1 MCNHDFICSDYNTN
15 ICRNCGIETESPLIP
30 SKGYTENMPLELGYS
45 RYNRM
50 NKLLNQLFSPKLY
63 GTPNSRVV
71 FEVIKH
77 KFAHG
82 NELLKWLSKLAVKN
96 KRYQNA
102 HFYYTIH
109 DPTYKVPQPPSSRT
123 MLAILGHFSKLE
135 QRFECWSHKYKS
147 FFSYNWL
154 LRYFLKK
161 FKLNTYIQFVKEIKC
176 KKRVALYD
184 TMYSFFMSSDNAV
197 EGVGVSQTCQ
207 IQPCEPLG
215 GGYSFPRGLLHV
227 LSLSTKKNQSMK
239 VSVT

>member
-1 MCNHDFICSDYNTN
+1 
-15 ICRNCGIETESPLIP
+15 
-30 SKGYTENMPLELGYS
+30 MPLELGYS

-71 FEVIKH
+71 FEVMKH

-82 NELLKWLSKLAVKN
+82 NELLTWLSKLPVKN

-109 DPTYKVPQPPSSRT
+109 NSAYKVPPPPSNRII
-123 MLAILGHFSKLE
+123 LEILGHFSTLE
-135 QRFECWSHKYKS
+135 QRFECWSHMYKS

-154 LRYFLKK
+154 LRCFLQK
-161 FKLNTYIQFVKEIKC
+161 FKLHSYIQFVKEIKC

-184 TMYSFFMSSDNAV
+184 KMYTHFMCVNNAV
-197 EGVGVSQTCQ
+197 EGEGVSQTSQ
-207 IQPCEPLG
+207 TPLASPPG
-215 GGYSFPRGLLHV
+215 GVYSFHRAALYA
-227 LSLSTKKNQSMK
+227 LSQ
-239 VSVT
+239 